1 MEKGSISKVT
11 RQVVRTFPEME
22 GVAPSVRPQPAP
34 EGTIEQYVLTYKGKA
49 SLPGGKTLTRI
60 VRVVAD
66 IGGHVIRISTSR

>member
-34 EGTIEQYVLTYKGKA
+34 GDIEQYVLTYKGKA
-49 SLPGGKTLTRI
+49 LLPGGKTLTRI

-66 IGGHVIRISTSR
+66 MGGHVIRISTSR